1 MTDLNSSK
9 VGNPQLSDTR
19 IAAAI
24 GTAIGAFSISIARPA
39 LAIAVGG
46 SIVGVLD
53 LLYAIVVYSPRHP
66 IIIPQAIA
74 SGVLGKEAYR
84 GGIVTAVLGIFLHFT
99 IAFGAAIT
107 YYLASRK
114 LPFLISHAVPFGLLY
129 GASVY
134 FFMHL
139 IVMPFSAGRFPPMS
153 FTYTACAEF
162 VWHWF
167 GVGLPIALS
176 VRHYSQ

>member
-1 MTDLNSSK
+1 MTNLNSSK
-9 VGNPQLSDTR
+9 VGNHQLTDAR

-24 GTAIGAFSISIARPA
+24 HAAIGTSPISIPRPA
-39 LAIAVGG
+39 LAVAVGG

-74 SGVLGKEAYR
+74 SGVLGEKAYR
-84 GGIVTAVLGIFLHFT
+84 GGIVTAILGIVLHFT

-114 LPFLISHAVPFGLLY
+114 LPFLIRHAVPFGLLY

-139 IVMPFSAGRFPPMS
+139 IVLPLSAGQFTPLS
-153 FTYTACAEF
+153 FTYTAGAEF

-167 GVGLPIALS
+167 GFGLPIALS